1 MRRFLVPRIRFFRA
15 LVPGALLLSL
25 GLVLFAPAPAATQD
39 AARVWEGTLTLPTY
53 DLLPDDPNP
62 QFRETDGSIVYPYT
76 MQDNLGAERRPRV
89 WRAFFLE
96 NEYLKVACLP
106 EIGGRIQWVL
116 DKRRNE
122 QMFYEN
128 RVIRPGLIALRG
140 AWISGGIEWNRGPQG
155 HTVTSF
161 SPVNVAGVENPDGSA
176 TLVIGEVEQSHRTGW
191 EARVTLRPGVARL
204 DEEIRLFNPT
214 DLPHPYYFWNN
225 TAFPQRPGTR
235 FLYPMSLAMDHF
247 GTTFY
252 RWPENEGVDLTRLPN
267 YPEPTSIFA
276 YRAVADFFG
285 AYDSGADRGIVQ
297 TADHRELPGKKG
309 WTWGQGQD
317 GAVNQRALTDAD
329 GPYIEVQS
337 GPLPTQS
344 DYAWLH
350 PGQTVA
356 WEEQWTP
363 VFGLGEGF
371 EYATPDLVVERVS
384 AASGDRFLFLA
395 ARALPGA
402 VVTLRAGGEVRS
414 VPADLSPEE
423 VFAVGSEGGFVV
435 AAGAEVEVE
444 VAWGGGTLLSYRS
457 PFRVPAEEPPPLPEA
472 EEPATSAAAFA
483 AGEVADKALDRAAAR
498 RQYERA
504 LAFAPD
510 HPDAA
515 VALSVLDLKAARFE
529 AAAAR
534 LAGVAMANPEHG
546 RARFLHGV
554 ARFHL
559 GEFGDALDSAMLATR
574 LAGVEA
580 VAWRLAGRAR
590 MRLGEPA
597 AAARAFDRAAAAG
610 AGPESAELGA
620 LARYAAGKRAA
631 AGAWAGERI
640 AAGSIRLAP
649 WALRWA
655 LAESA
660 PGRSEAARLLL
671 ALAGEPEFAVT
682 ELLVELASVG
692 LDRLALDLLAAL
704 RAEGFAPGPILL
716 FHAAALAA
724 AGAGTPEA
732 GDRFLDEA
740 LGAPL
745 DYAFPSRPESLAALR
760 AAVDRRPA
768 AAAPR
773 LLLGHLLGSFGRYEE
788 AAASWQA
795 AAELDSGLSTAHRS
809 LARFHWK
816 IEDRPAAAERRFR
829 QAIAARPDDQ
839 TLARDLARLL
849 LETDRPAAAA
859 AALAPFRS
867 VPRRRHD
874 VTLELARALNAAG
887 RYGETVEVLA
897 AAEVNFREGDATIWR
912 LFSGAHLE
920 LGRAA
925 LDEGDA
931 ATALRHFEAALTYP
945 ENLGVGRS
953 HRAPEARAQW
963 FRARALDALGHGEE
977 AEAAFG
983 ACADNPPLAGTPF
996 ADEQALYRT
1005 RCAAAR

>member
-1 MRRFLVPRIRFFRA
+1 MPRFVPPSRRVLRTALRGAGFGAFVLVLP
-15 LVPGALLLSL
+15 ALLA
-25 GLVLFAPAPAATQD
+25 APASPQEP
-39 AARVWEGTLTLPTY
+39 ARVWEGTLTLPTY

-62 QFRETDGSIVYPYT
+62 QFRETDDSIVYPYT
-76 MQDNLGAERRPRV
+76 MQDNLGSERRPREY
-89 WRAFFLE
+89 RAFFLE

-122 QMFYEN
+122 QMFYDN

-155 HTVTSF
+155 HTVTSY

-176 TLVIGEVEQSHRTGW
+176 TLVIGEVEQTFRTGW

-235 FLYPMSLAMDHF
+235 FIYPMSLAMDHF

-252 RWPENEGVDLTRLPN
+252 RWPENDGVDLTRLPN

-285 AYDSGADRGIVQ
+285 AYDSGTDRGIVQ

-309 WTWGQGQD
+309 WTWGQGDD
-317 GAVNQRALTDAD
+317 GAVNQRALTDED

-384 AASGDRFLFLA
+384 AAAGDRFLFLP
-395 ARALPGA
+395 ARALPEA
-402 VVTLRAGGEVRS
+402 VVTLRTGDAIHEAT
-414 VPADLSPEE
+414 ADLAPEA
-423 VFAVGSEGGFVV
+423 VFALGADSGLVV
-435 AAGAEVEVE
+435 PPDAEVEVQ
-444 VAWGGGTLLSYRS
+444 VAWRGETLLAYSS

-472 EEPATSAAAFA
+472 EEPATAAAAFA
-483 AGEVADKALDRAAAR
+483 AGERADKALNRAAAR
-498 RQYERA
+498 RLYERA

-529 AAAAR
+529 AASAR
-534 LAGVAMANPEHG
+534 LAAVAAVNPEHG
-546 RARFLHGV
+546 RARFLHGA

-559 GEFGDALDSAMLATR
+559 GDSGGALDSAMLATR
-574 LAGVEA
+574 LSGVEA
-580 VAWRLAGRAR
+580 VAWRLTGRAR
-590 MRLGEPA
+590 MRLGQPE
-597 AAARAFDRAAAAG
+597 AAARAFDRAETAG
-610 AGPESAELGA
+610 DRPESGELGA
-620 LARYAAGKRAA
+620 LARYAAGDLAA
-631 AGAWAGERI
+631 AGARAEERI
-640 AAGSIRLAP
+640 AAGSIRLTP
-649 WALRWA
+649 WALRFA
-655 LAESA
+655 LAES
-660 PGRSEAARLLL
+660 PTDRSAAARSLL

-682 ELLVELASVG
+682 ELLAGLSALG
-692 LDRLALDLLAAL
+692 LDPLALELLDGL
-704 RAEGFAPGPILL
+704 RDEGFTPGPTLL
-716 FHAAALAA
+716 FHAAAWADSPAA
-724 AGAGTPEA
+724 R
-732 GDRFLDEA
+732 DRFLDEA
-740 LGAPL
+740 LRAPL
-745 DYAFPSRPESLAALR
+745 EYAFPSRPESLPALR

-773 LLLGHLLGSFGRYEE
+773 LLLGHLLGGFGRYEE

-795 AAELDSGLSTAHRS
+795 AAELDPGLSTAHRS
-809 LARFHWK
+809 LALFHWK
-816 IEDRPAAAERRFR
+816 IEARPAAAERRFR
-829 QAIAARPDDQ
+829 QALAARPDDQ

-849 LETDRPAAAA
+849 LETGRPAAAA
-859 AALAPFRS
+859 EALAPFRS

-887 RYGETVEVLA
+887 RYAETVAMLDA
-897 AAEVNFREGDATIWR
+897 AAVNFREGDATIWR

-920 LGRAA
+920 LGRRA
-925 LDEGDA
+925 LGEDEA
-931 ATALRHFEAALTYP
+931 ATALHHFEAALTYP

-953 HRAPEARAQW
+953 HRAPEARAEW
-963 FRARALDALGHGEE
+963 FRAEALRALGRHEE
-977 AEAAFG
+977 ADAALA
-983 ACADNPPLAGTPF
+983 ACAGNPPLAGTPF

-1005 RCAAAR
+1005 RCDAAR

>member
-1 MRRFLVPRIRFFRA
+1 MRRFLLPRRRPCRA
-15 LVPGALLLSL
+15 SAPGAFFLPIVLALL
-25 GLVLFAPAPAATQD
+25 APAPAAAQEP
-39 AARVWEGTLTLPTY
+39 ARVWEGTLTLPTY

-62 QFRETDGSIVYPYT
+62 QFRETDDSIVYPYT
-76 MQDNLGAERRPRV
+76 MQDNLGSERRPRV

-155 HTVTSF
+155 HTVTSY

-252 RWPENEGVDLTRLPN
+252 RWPENEGLDLTRLPN

-309 WTWGQGQD
+309 WTWGQGDD

-384 AASGDRFLFLA
+384 VAGGDRFLFLA

-402 VVTLRAGGEVRS
+402 VVTLRAGGEVSS
-414 VPADLSPEE
+414 VPADLTPEA
-423 VFAVGSEGGFVV
+423 VFSVGADSGLVV

-444 VAWGGGTLLSYRS
+444 VARDGGTLLSYRS

-472 EEPATSAAAFA
+472 EEPATAAAAFA

-498 RQYERA
+498 RLYDRA

-510 HPDAA
+510 HPDAG

-529 AAAAR
+529 TAAAR
-534 LAGVAMANPEHG
+534 LASVAAANPEHG

-554 ARFHL
+554 ARFGL
-559 GEFGDALDSAMLATR
+559 GDWRGALDSAMLATR
-574 LAGVEA
+574 LGGVEA

-590 MRLGEPA
+590 MRLGEPE
-597 AAARAFDRAAAAG
+597 AAARAFDRATAAG
-610 AGPESAELGA
+610 AGPESAERAA
-620 LARYAAGKRAA
+620 LARYAAGDLSA
-631 AGAWAGERI
+631 AGARADERI
-640 AAGSIRLAP
+640 AAGSIRLTP
-649 WALRWA
+649 WALRLA

-660 PGRSEAARLLL
+660 PARAEAARSVL
-671 ALAGEPEFAVT
+671 ALAGEPEFAIT
-682 ELLVELASVG
+682 ELLVELASLG
-692 LDRLALDLLAAL
+692 LDRMALDLLAAL
-704 RAEGFAPGPILL
+704 RAEGFEPGPVLL

-724 AGAGTPEA
+724 AGADSPEA

-740 LGAPL
+740 LDAPP
-745 DYAFPSRPESLAALR
+745 DYAFPSRPESLAILR

-788 AAASWQA
+788 AAASWEA
-795 AAELDSGLSTAHRS
+795 AAELDPGLSTAHRA
-809 LARFHWK
+809 LAMFHWK
-816 IEDRPAAAERRFR
+816 IEDRPAAAEGRFR

-839 TLARDLARLL
+839 TLSRDLARLL

-867 VPRRRHD
+867 APRRRHD

-887 RYGETVEVLA
+887 RPGETVAMLEA
-897 AAEVNFREGDATIWR
+897 AAVNFREGDATIWR

-925 LDEGDA
+925 LEEGDA

-963 FRARALDALGHGEE
+963 FRARALEALGRSDE
-977 AEAAFG
+977 AEAALG
-983 ACADNPPLAGTPF
+983 ACVENPPLAGTPY
-996 ADEQALYRT
+996 ADEQTLYRT
-1005 RCAAAR
+1005 RCAGAR